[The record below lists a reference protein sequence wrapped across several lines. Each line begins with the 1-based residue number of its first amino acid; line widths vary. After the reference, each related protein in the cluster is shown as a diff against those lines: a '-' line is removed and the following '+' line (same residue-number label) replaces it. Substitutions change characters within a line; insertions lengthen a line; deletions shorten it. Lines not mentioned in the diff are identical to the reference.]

1 MAQYALDG
9 YSVDALDFIVKPYNY
24 EYIKLKTIKAL
35 KNIKDDRQITIN
47 TTDKKIVTLDVND
60 IYYVEVNLHYLLYHT
75 TNGIFKVR
83 GKMKDAEEDLFS
95 SYFRLCNSCF
105 LVNLKYVEMIDLN
118 YCVVNKE
125 NLLISRRRRQYIL
138 DEYAKYVGR

>member
-1 MAQYALDG
+1 M
-9 YSVDALDFIVKPYNY
+9 
-24 EYIKLKTIKAL
+24 
-35 KNIKDDRQITIN
+35 
-47 TTDKKIVTLDVND
+47 TLDVND